1 VVSPGSPSADQAH
14 VTPGTIL
21 AGKYRVERILGQG
34 GMGVV
39 VEARHLALEE
49 RVALKF
55 LVPSAMPG
63 ADATARFLREAR
75 AAAKIKSEHVARVS
89 DVGTLE
95 SGAPYMVMEFLEGSD
110 LAHLLKQKGPLPVP
124 DAVDYLIQ
132 GSEAIAEAHSHGIVH
147 RDLKPA
153 NLFLTRR
160 RDGSPLV
167 KVLDFG
173 ISKRMGPGV
182 DNLTKTST
190 ALGSALYMSP
200 EQMQET
206 RTVDHRTDIY
216 ALGVSL
222 FELLAATTPFMAETL
237 PQLCAAVLTGTPRPL
252 RSFRADVPEA
262 LAAVIARACERDLA
276 RRYQSVGELVVDL
289 APFAPPRSYMTLER
303 VAKMCGVEPPALA
316 RISSPPDEEKSGSV
330 PPPATLPQGTRGPS
344 AAPWMES
351 VGALAQ
357 TAEAGDL
364 VSPAPPAQPRASSPS
379 GTDFRR
385 ASPSGF
391 PERTSPVPPVT
402 YSSTQPLP
410 AINEQEAGSPEADEI
425 PSKVVVSGY
434 VAPFSAKASA
444 AFASSAL
451 RPSAIPPEPRRPSG
465 ISPVVLAFFAI
476 GLAALA
482 AIVVAIILRMR
493 ALPDDA
499 GEGSLPGPESAVTA
513 PAVTA
518 PAAPPPPETAQRPE
532 VAPEV
537 APPQGASASPE
548 GSGAPAATS
557 ASPASS
563 PARPSSGSI
572 GRTPIAKTAPPKAPE
587 APKPGATGKGDH
599 GILSNSR

>member
-1 VVSPGSPSADQAH
+1 
-14 VTPGTIL
+14 
-21 AGKYRVERILGQG
+21 
-34 GMGVV
+34 MGVV

-55 LVPSAMPG
+55 LLPTVMSRPEA
-63 ADATARFLREAR
+63 AERFLREAR

-110 LAHLLKQKGPLPVP
+110 LAHLVHDKGGLPVQ

-132 GSEAIAEAHSHGIVH
+132 GCEAIAEAHSHGIVH

-182 DNLTKTST
+182 DNLTKTS
-190 ALGSALYMSP
+190 AAMGSALYMSP

-206 RTVDHRTDIY
+206 RGVDHRTDIY

-222 FELLAATTPFMAETL
+222 FELLAGTTPFMAETL

-252 RSFRADVPEA
+252 RSFRPDVPEP
-262 LAAVIARACERDLA
+262 LAEVIARAYERDRAL
-276 RRYQSVGELVVDL
+276 RYQSVGELVVAL
-289 APFAPPRSYMTLER
+289 APYAPLRSYMALER
-303 VAKMCGVEPPALA
+303 VAKVCGVEPPAMA
-316 RISSPPDEEKSGSV
+316 RISTPPEGSGSM
-330 PPPATLPQGTRGPS
+330 PPATLPQGERG
-344 AAPWMES
+344 S
-351 VGALAQ
+351 VSPG
-357 TAEAGDL
+357 TEAGMAAEDRI
-364 VSPAPPAQPRASSPS
+364 SPAPPAQRPS

-385 ASPSGF
+385 ASPSGI
-391 PERTSPVPPVT
+391 PERTSPSPAVT

-410 AINEQEAGSPEADEI
+410 AINDETPQSPETDEI

-434 VAPFSAKASA
+434 VAPFSVKASA
-444 AFASSAL
+444 AFASGARTSL
-451 RPSAIPPEPRRPSG
+451 PPPAPEVRQPSG
-465 ISPVVLAFFAI
+465 ISPVVLAIFAV

-482 AIVVAIILRMR
+482 AVVVAIILRMR
-493 ALPDDA
+493 STP
-499 GEGSLPGPESAVTA
+499 EPVGSEATPGPEAA
-513 PAVTA
+513 AVTA
-518 PAAPPPPETAQRPE
+518 PAAPAPRPE
-532 VAPEV
+532 VVPE
-537 APPQGASASPE
+537 AARPQGLPAASAASSVPE
-548 GSGAPAATS
+548 APAVTS
-557 ASPASS
+557 AAPATPATQATGAGRSP
-563 PARPSSGSI
+563 GS
-572 GRTPIAKTAPPKAPE
+572 KTAPPKQTE
-587 APKPGATGKGDH
+587 APKPSATGKADH